1 MRSARCVF
9 LCLLELIWEVV
20 GPTVVLYIIAQQFR
34 DASRYFWRQKGPPDG
49 WILDPTNF
57 SRRPGHFHEPLFFC
71 LSVDII
77 TTMATNKNASFT
89 ATATTTPEKPTT
101 SSFSTASS
109 PDLSPNAI
117 VKAAAA
123 DAMMQEQNKTK
134 DASTDDDDTTTN
146 TSTKRRLQEDDDRL
160 QQLDEIWKKQ
170 KENNDPKEQAIQ
182 ETWKLI
188 SNSVDEVIQNGI
200 HAYQEW
206 ERAQQQLKVVQ
217 EDCSA
222 KSREI
227 ERLKASEQKSRESIG
242 VSLHNERGAIFV
254 P

>member
-1 MRSARCVF
+1 VTPLDIFGAKK
-9 LCLLELIWEVV
+9 
-20 GPTVVLYIIAQQFR
+20 
-34 DASRYFWRQKGPPDG
+34 DPPDG

-77 TTMATNKNASFT
+77 TTMATNKDASFT
-89 ATATTTPEKPTT
+89 AAATTTPEKPTT

-123 DAMMQEQNKTK
+123 NAMMEEQNKTK
-134 DASTDDDDTTTN
+134 DHVSTNDGNATTN
-146 TSTKRRLQEDDDRL
+146 TSTKHRLKEDDDRL

-170 KENNDPKEQAIQ
+170 KENIDTKEQAVQ

-200 HAYQEW
+200 YAYQEW
-206 ERAQQQLKVVQ
+206 ERAKQQLHVVQ
-217 EDCSA
+217 EDCSS